1 MKKNLS
7 RKEAVRVGK
16 RFTLFVWN
24 EDMNYIF
31 KIIKSLEDL
40 CVLIDGVTKTVKHE
54 KKTRRWIPRSF
65 VTANKEANSLLVQP
79 VISSMVKGISGR
91 EGRRAGKEYI
101 DKNFLVLLHTLNNIE
116 ITNYFKYK
124 PRFNGVFLETIYL
137 E

>member
-1 MKKNLS
+1 MKKSLS

-54 KKTRRWIPRSF
+54 KK
-65 VTANKEANSLLVQP
+65 NKKVD
-79 VISSMVKGISGR
+79 SS
-91 EGRRAGKEYI
+91 ELCY
-101 DKNFLVLLHTLNNIE
+101 H
-116 ITNYFKYK
+116 
-124 PRFNGVFLETIYL
+124 
-137 E
+137 

>member
-54 KKTRRWIPRSF
+54 KKKQEGGF
-65 VTANKEANSLLVQP
+65 LGALLP
-79 VISSMVKGISGR
+79 LIKR
-91 EGRRAGKEYI
+91 
-101 DKNFLVLLHTLNNIE
+101 LTL
-116 ITNYFKYK
+116 Y
-124 PRFNGVFLETIYL
+124 
-137 E
+137 